1 MGAAPQ
7 PLSCAAVGQIV
18 DVTALNVSPEAK
30 ARLQELGLLPGT
42 PVQLIRFAP
51 LGGETFERL
60 ISSDRRVGLPDSLV
74 VLTPEGG
81 LLTRSEA
88 VIHLLHRM
96 GPPWRLVGFLLT
108 WTPIHLRDWV
118 YDQVA
123 RRRPA
128 GRPCPRG
135 FESSDPRFK
144 P

>member
-1 MGAAPQ
+1 MGPGQGLTHLFYDGGCGVCRGAVRFAAKR
-7 PLSCAAVGQIV
+7 
-18 DVTALNVSPEAK
+18 DVSH
-30 ARLQELGLLPGT
+30 LL
-42 PVQLIRFAP
+42 RFAP
-51 LGGETFERL
+51 LGGATFEQLVPPGLRT
-60 ISSDRRVGLPDSLV
+60 GLPDSLV

>member
-1 MGAAPQ
+1 MGPGQGLTHLFYDGSCGICRGAVRFAAKRDASHP
-7 PLSCAAVGQIV
+7 
-18 DVTALNVSPEAK
+18 
-30 ARLQELGLLPGT
+30 
-42 PVQLIRFAP
+42 IRFAP

-60 ISSDRRVGLPDSLV
+60 ISPDRRVGLPDSLA

-108 WTPIHLRDWV
+108 WTPVHLRDWV

-128 GRPCPRG
+128 GRPCPREFASG
-135 FESSDPRFK
+135 DPRFK

>member
-1 MGAAPQ
+1 MGPGQGLTQLFYDGRCGACRGAVRFAAKRDA
-7 PLSCAAVGQIV
+7 S
-18 DVTALNVSPEAK
+18 
-30 ARLQELGLLPGT
+30 
-42 PVQLIRFAP
+42 QLIHFAP

-60 ISSDRRVGLPDSLV
+60 VPPNLRVGLPDSLL

-96 GPPWRLVGFLLT
+96 GPPWRLAGLLLT
-108 WTPIHLRDWV
+108 RIPLLLRDWV

-123 RRRPA
+123 HRRPT
-128 GRPCPRG
+128 GWPCPRE
-135 FESSDPRFK
+135 FAPDDPRFK

>member
-1 MGAAPQ
+1 MGPGQGLTHLFYDGRCGICRGAVRFAAKWDA
-7 PLSCAAVGQIV
+7 SH
-18 DVTALNVSPEAK
+18 
-30 ARLQELGLLPGT
+30 
-42 PVQLIRFAP
+42 LIRFAP